1 MSPRISF
8 SNDFV
13 DIQQAATRQERSSRD
28 APASSDFEFSVT
40 NYSMMSGADE
50 LFFKGRLL
58 PFKDNYNNQMQRT
71 TTLRDELLV
80 DDDDKHVSMRP
91 PKGSTRWKGLLG
103 LKKTHIGSKKADKGE
118 ASVERRPDL
127 VREEA
132 HVSKASQVRKK
143 KTFFAF
149 LYFYFWVCLINLLNS
164 FIYRRSC
171 RINGVRVTET
181 WRLGYRYLKGVWHF
195 FFLGGKERRLER

>member
-1 MSPRISF
+1 MALLDMYNSEHNKGHHCAPMSPRISF

-13 DIQQAATRQERSSRD
+13 DIQQASKQERSFRD

-40 NYSMMSGADE
+40 NYSMMSADE

-80 DDDDKHVSMRP
+80 GDDDDDVSRRP
-91 PKGSTRWKGLLG
+91 PKGPTRWKGLLG
-103 LKKTHIGSKKADKGE
+103 LKKPHIGSKKADKGE
-118 ASVERRPDL
+118 SSVERMVDSKRSDF

-132 HVSKASQVRKK
+132 HVSKTS
-143 KTFFAF
+143 
-149 LYFYFWVCLINLLNS
+149 
-164 FIYRRSC
+164 
-171 RINGVRVTET
+171 
-181 WRLGYRYLKGVWHF
+181 
-195 FFLGGKERRLER
+195 